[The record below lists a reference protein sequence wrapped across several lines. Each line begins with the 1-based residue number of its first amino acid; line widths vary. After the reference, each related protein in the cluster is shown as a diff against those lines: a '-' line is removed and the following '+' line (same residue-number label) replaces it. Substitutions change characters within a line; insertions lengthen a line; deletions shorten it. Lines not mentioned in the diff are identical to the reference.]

1 MDLLRT
7 AHAALLLCFVLTF
20 GWAHA
25 APAQALT
32 APHPYAWPELTL
44 LYSCDEGEAKEL
56 NKRIL
61 IPDGYTRVIKAE
73 PEEVVYFIVDA
84 LFNDKDGKIKHTRM
98 HFVLGSRYADGAR
111 AIVNGKDVAGND
123 TESLVK
129 LEKGWLW
136 VSDAAPPNW
145 SGQMPPS
152 VTVAPKERS
161 DQDITTG
168 PIVSWSLITLIR
180 GLYTH
185 SGADMTEFTFAIK
198 ELEEMPALLFV
209 TKTEQVAY
217 HRKIKDD
224 GTLENVEVTQG
235 EYSDTDANGD
245 PASPKPIDDGN
256 SPNPKRLMDYIKCR
270 VADVRAVPV
279 GSSECHERHKGCLPT
294 GRGE

>member
-20 GWAHA
+20 GCAHA

-61 IPDGYTRVIKAE
+61 IPDGHTRVIKAE

-84 LFNDKDGKIKHTRM
+84 LFSDRAGKIKHTRM

-185 SGADMTEFTFAIK
+185 SGADMTEFTFAID
-198 ELEEMPALLFV
+198 ELSGDDSLLFV
-209 TKTEQVAY
+209 TRDEEEAY
-217 HRKIKDD
+217 HRRTTAAGTEEIKVTHGNYS
-224 GTLENVEVTQG
+224 GTD
-235 EYSDTDANGD
+235 SNGD

-256 SPNPKRLMDYIKCR
+256 SPNPKKLMDYIECR
-270 VADVRAVPV
+270 VEDVRAVPV
-279 GSSECHERHKGCLPT
+279 GSSECHERHKGCLPA